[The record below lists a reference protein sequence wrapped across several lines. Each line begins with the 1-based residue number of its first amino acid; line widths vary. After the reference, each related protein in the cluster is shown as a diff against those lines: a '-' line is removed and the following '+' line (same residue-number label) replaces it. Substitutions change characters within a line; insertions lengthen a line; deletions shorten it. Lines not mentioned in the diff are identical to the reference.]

1 MKSCIQKAIESLCDD
16 IRGGM
21 DATANY
27 QRAEAVMMLAFSDML
42 ISDEITTES
51 ESEGK
56 DDASM
61 GKD

>member
-27 QRAEAVMMLAFSDML
+27 KRAEAVMMLAFSDML
-42 ISDEITTES
+42 ISGEITADS
-51 ESEGK
+51 ESEVQE
-56 DDASM
+56 DE
-61 GKD
+61 